1 MIIDSSH
8 KAGIENNLVKK
19 AEVRKGPKLSMEDDI
34 VENTE
39 SINI

>member
-1 MIIDSSH
+1 MVIDSNH

-19 AEVRKGPKLSMEDDI
+19 AEAYKGSNLSMEDDI
-34 VENTE
+34 VGNTE